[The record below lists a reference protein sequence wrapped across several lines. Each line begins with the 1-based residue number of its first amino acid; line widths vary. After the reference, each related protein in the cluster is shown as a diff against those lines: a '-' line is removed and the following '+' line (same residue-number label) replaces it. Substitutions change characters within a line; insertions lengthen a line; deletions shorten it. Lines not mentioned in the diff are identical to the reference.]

1 MGFEGLNTKR
11 ALYISVAVSLV
22 AHVVLFV
29 LLTYLPREEELPPAP
44 YVVSIVEPPAEEP
57 PPEPFIEEP
66 PPAEM
71 PVDEIPPIV
80 RVPPPEEQ
88 PPEHMD
94 GLGES
99 REVPREETE
108 DIREQPSRRAKSG
121 DEPPSLHGPNEG
133 IGPEQLFD
141 EDVIQEFAKVEP
153 RKEGRADDN
162 ITFDPQGFRYKGYK
176 RMLWD
181 KLQWALDNNP
191 LPFRVPKGTV
201 VAIRLTIRKD
211 GSLEKL
217 EIVSPSGHKTYDE
230 YAAKVLLDA
239 APFWPLPES
248 WQKEKFYYST
258 YVEFVGARS
267 IFTIR

>member
-1 MGFEGLNTKR
+1 
-11 ALYISVAVSLV
+11 
-22 AHVVLFV
+22 
-29 LLTYLPREEELPPAP
+29 
-44 YVVSIVEPPAEEP
+44 
-57 PPEPFIEEP
+57 
-66 PPAEM
+66 M

-88 PPEHMD
+88 PPERME
-94 GLGES
+94 GVGES
-99 REVPREETE
+99 REVPQEETAE
-108 DIREQPSRRAKSG
+108 IREQPSQEARRG
-121 DEPPSLHGPNEG
+121 EEPSPSQGPDVD

-153 RKEGRADDN
+153 RKEERADDP
-162 ITFDPQGFRYKGYK
+162 ITFDTQGFRYKGYK

-191 LPFRVPKGTV
+191 LPFRVPKGTR
-201 VAIRLTIRKD
+201 VAIRFTIRKD

-217 EIVSPSGHKTYDE
+217 EIISPSGYKAYDE
-230 YAAKVLLDA
+230 YTVNVFQDE

-267 IFTIR
+267 IFIIR